1 MAQAGVYKIC
11 GCRDKVKC
19 RHPWWFS
26 FKRRGSS
33 TRFRKSLD
41 LVLEKHVDSKTS
53 AEQEAGRLRAGI
65 LATLDNPAALA
76 LSLREREVIG
86 LEAPPSVVSVLS
98 TLTVGQMLKTY
109 LDRHLVTTAT
119 HDKQAYQIKAIG
131 RTVLKRADDTDLP
144 FSDWLIVDVTTDTVE
159 RLREARRVQTIHKR
173 AKGSNKSGGTTAA
186 NRDLQL
192 LRAAFKWSIRNKLV
206 KTENPFTYQHE
217 TVVKLHRELARS
229 RRLQLGTNDQPG
241 EAERLLNACSPHLR
255 AIVEAALETGCR
267 LGELLSLTWQQIE
280 RGHRPELHL
289 PAGKTKTGKP
299 RRVPISSRLLAI
311 LDMRETALRTELEL
325 DEKERTP
332 EGLYVFGNE
341 IGERIGS
348 IKTAWHTAVTKA
360 KIEDLHFHDLR
371 REAGSRWLDSRQVTL
386 VTIQKWLGHSNIK
399 QTSTYL
405 QTTTHGEHEAMR
417 MFETAVGRLTPIDTE
432 GGTPPHEQAPQ
443 DTASAA
449 NPQQNTVRH

>member
-26 FKRRGSS
+26 FKRRGSA

-41 LVLEKHVDSKTS
+41 LVLEKHIDSKTS

-65 LATLDNPAALA
+65 LATLDKPDSLA

-131 RTVLKRADDTDLP
+131 RTVLRRADGTDLP

-206 KTENPFTYQHE
+206 KTENPFTYQNE
-217 TVVKLHRELARS
+217 PVVRLHRELARS
-229 RRLQLGTNDQPG
+229 RRLQLGEGD
-241 EAERLLNACSPHLR
+241 RLLAVCESHLR
-255 AIVEAALETGCR
+255 ALVEAGLETGCR
-267 LGELLSLTWQQIE
+267 LGELLSLTWQQVE
-280 RGHRPELHL
+280 RGNRPELHL
-289 PAGKTKTGKP
+289 PAGKTKTSKP
-299 RRVPISSRLLAI
+299 RRVPVSSRLLAV
-311 LDMRETALRTELEL
+311 LEMRETALRSELEVAG
-325 DEKERTP
+325 DEQTP
-332 EGLYVFGNE
+332 AALYVFGNE

-348 IKTAWHTAVTKA
+348 IKTAWNTAVTKA
-360 KIEDLHFHDLR
+360 KIDDLHFHDLR
-371 REAGSRWLDSRQVTL
+371 REAGSRWMERGVSLA
-386 VTIQKWLGHSNIK
+386 TIQKWLGHANIK

-405 QTTTHGEHEAMR
+405 ATTTYGEHEAMR
-417 MFETAVGRLTPIDTE
+417 MYEERIGRLTPMDTE
-432 GGTPPHEQAPQ
+432 GRTPPHEQARQ
-443 DTASAA
+443 DTTPAA